1 MIDLRWI
8 RRAAAFLIF
17 CCVSPPTAGAADF
30 PPVTDE
36 QRSLESVSS
45 DPRASAVVLFKNGN
59 LRLMGIRGQA
69 TYSSLV
75 VETRIKVLT
84 EQGEKYGEM
93 EVPHSEFVRLVS
105 FEGRTV
111 SPDGTVVPLPED
123 AVFRRTTSGQKKWY
137 VTSAAFPAVE
147 PGAILD
153 SRYELRFE
161 SIYNLEPWYFQ
172 EPIPTLHSEIVTSI
186 PELISGRAWW
196 QSTVSQ
202 DVQSKTRK
210 TALGTEVTAWM
221 DDLPGYLEETASFP
235 AADLSSRFML
245 IPTRY
250 GRTLLLEDWKSA
262 SNLIADYTYKEL
274 RRGSGAVQR
283 QGRRLAKAAGK
294 DETAQAR
301 AIYEFV
307 RDEIETFPLPG
318 VYVTTE
324 SSLDAVLDAGR
335 GTYAEKGLV
344 LEEMLD
350 AARLDPQLVWAPE
363 RSDGWVDLSVANPN
377 WFERVLVRLEL
388 DGELVYLDPSHPSHP
403 FGYLDWEVE
412 GMPAL
417 LFSTGRPE
425 VIELPAE
432 PHDAHRRSARV
443 ELAVGDD
450 GAVTGRGTLAATGHH
465 ATASLARRDDPA
477 DRRDWW
483 RESLDDD
490 YPEFV
495 VSDVAVDEDFVA
507 GEVTVSWSL
516 AQEPDEVL
524 GDEAELLPSRPLGP
538 VAQRFLVQPSSRYA
552 PVLLGW
558 ADRDEG
564 EVTVTWPEGWAI
576 DVEPETTE
584 TTTDAGTYELRV
596 VPGEDGRSLTV
607 HRLFDTVAKSFIGRD
622 AYRALR
628 DLYGAVSLGDDQ
640 PLVLIRE

>member
-1 MIDLRWI
+1 MID
-8 RRAAAFLIF
+8 RRRFRVAAAALVLA
-17 CCVSPPTAGAADF
+17 CLAPAAVPGADF
-30 PPVTDE
+30 PPITDE
-36 QRSLESVSS
+36 QRALDSVPGS
-45 DPRASAVVLFKNGN
+45 PGAPAVVLFKNGN
-59 LRLMGIRGQA
+59 LRLMGTRGQA

-84 EQGEKYGEM
+84 EQGEQYGEM
-93 EVPHSEFVRLVS
+93 EVPHSDFVRLVS

-153 SRYELRFE
+153 ARYELRFE

-196 QSTVSQ
+196 QSTVRQ

-210 TALGTEVTAWM
+210 TALGNEVTAWM
-221 DDLPGYLEETASFP
+221 DDLPGYLEEPASFP

-250 GRTLLLEDWKSA
+250 GRSLLLEDWKSA

-274 RRGSGAVQR
+274 RRGSGSVQR
-283 QGRRLAKAAGK
+283 QGRRLAKAAGEN
-294 DETAQAR
+294 ETDQAR

-307 RDEIETFPLPG
+307 RDEIETLPLPG

-324 SSLDAVLDAGR
+324 GSLDAVLEAGR

-350 AARLDPQLVWAPE
+350 AARLDPRLVWAPE

-388 DGELVYLDPSHPSHP
+388 DGELVYLDPSDPSHP

-425 VIELPAE
+425 VIELPLE
-432 PHDAHRRSARV
+432 PHDENLRSARV
-443 ELAVGDD
+443 ELTVGDD
-450 GAVTGRGTLAATGHH
+450 GTVTGRGTLAAAGHH
-465 ATASLARRDDPA
+465 ATASLGRGSDPAERRDG
-477 DRRDWW
+477 WQ
-483 RESLDDD
+483 ESLDDD
-490 YPEFV
+490 YPGFV
-495 VSDVAVDEDFVA
+495 VGDVAVDEDFVA
-507 GEVTVSWSL
+507 GEVTVTWSL
-516 AQEPDEVL
+516 AQKPDEVL
-524 GDEAELLPSRPLGP
+524 GDETEILPSRPLGP
-538 VAQRFLVQPSSRYA
+538 IEQRFLVQPSSRYA

-558 ADRDEG
+558 ADRDES

-576 DVEPETTE
+576 DVEPEATE

-596 VPGEDGRSLTV
+596 VPGDDGRSVTV
-607 HRLFDTVAKSFIGRD
+607 HRRFDTVAKSFIGRD